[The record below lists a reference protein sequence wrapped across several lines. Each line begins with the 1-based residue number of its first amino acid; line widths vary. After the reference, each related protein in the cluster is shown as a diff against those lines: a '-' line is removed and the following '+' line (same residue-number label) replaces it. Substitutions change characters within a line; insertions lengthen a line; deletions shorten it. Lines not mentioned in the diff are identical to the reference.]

1 MVRRSWLLAV
11 VVVVLLGITL
21 GCEGLSRAPESATA
35 PAEES
40 GAPLPNLPGAASN
53 AQWPANLP
61 TEIPVLDARITQVMG
76 SPDSNLRLFLEP
88 LSARQL
94 ERYVDACEQNGFTVE
109 YIVYVEEGF
118 PDDSEERLKKGDF
131 DAVDF
136 AKDPIFMRLENG
148 SDLATLDIRIASTE
162 PRPSPTPLPWP
173 ADLTVPPPEGCA
185 VRNIADLSYG
195 GYQIA
200 CELLEVDARLEGY
213 LETLA
218 GLGFEETERLIND
231 DDEIVYVLM
240 ESESWSVKL
249 MPHALSSTLTLQ
261 IKPK

>member
-1 MVRRSWLLAV
+1 MVRRSWLLAA
-11 VVVVLLGITL
+11 VVVVLLGMTL
-21 GCEGLSRAPESATA
+21 GCGGLSRAPESATA

-40 GAPLPNLPGAASN
+40 GALLPKGPGNVQN

-61 TEIPVLDARITQVMG
+61 AEIPVMDARITQVMG

-88 LSARQL
+88 LSENEV
-94 ERYVDACEQNGFTVE
+94 ERYVAACEANGFTVE
-109 YIVYVEEGF
+109 YIVYVEPGF

-136 AKDPIFMRLENG
+136 AKVPIFMRLENG

-162 PRPSPTPLPWP
+162 PRPSPTAMPWP
-173 ADLTVPPPEGCA
+173 ADLSVPPPEGCA
-185 VRNIADLSYG
+185 VRNIANLSYG

-200 CELLEVDARLEGY
+200 CELPEVDARLEGY
-213 LETLA
+213 LQTLE

-231 DDEIVYVLM
+231 EDEIVHVLM
-240 ESESWSVKL
+240 EDESWSVKL
-249 MPHALSSTLTLQ
+249 MPHGLSSTLTLQ
-261 IKPK
+261 ITPK